1 MTQEELLALIPTYDK
16 AVENIKALVDLSE
29 IDTYLKQYDPTQ
41 HDIFDKSNRPDK
53 IIKNDQGTDET
64 IPVTRIG
71 IALQKLIVSRAAA
84 FLCGNPIQIKGVP
97 NGVPETN
104 MLAGVNKVWLSN
116 KLDFRSKELARL
128 MFSETA
134 CAELWYA
141 QKADPDYWTGE
152 PVKSQWRL
160 RVKILAASLGD
171 DLYPVFSPEGDMIA
185 FGRGYKIKVDDK
197 DEEHFD
203 LYTDTTTY
211 LGANETGG
219 WIVTTEKNVLGKIPV
234 IYYSQPKPAWD
245 DVQTMIDQ
253 LETVIS
259 NMSDTNGYFGDPM
272 IIIEG
277 EIKGFAKK
285 GQTGKTLQLENGAKV
300 SYLTWDQAPEAIKM
314 EIDNLLRF
322 IYNIT
327 DTPDISFEQMK
338 SIGGN
343 APSGFALEML
353 FLGAHL
359 KASDNEELYG
369 QSTQRRLNFIITALA
384 AIDTNLKQG
393 LSLKIRPQ
401 FEYFI
406 PKNNAE
412 KIDILNSAVTGGI
425 MSTESA
431 VRQNP
436 LVDNAVAELELIKT
450 EKDTAAASPSGL
462 NLLMN
467 GN

>member
-53 IIKNDQGTDET
+53 IIKNDQDIDET

-116 KLDFRSKELARL
+116 KLDFKSKELARL

-277 EIKGFAKK
+277 EIKG
-285 GQTGKTLQLENGAKV
+285 
-300 SYLTWDQAPEAIKM
+300 
-314 EIDNLLRF
+314 
-322 IYNIT
+322 
-327 DTPDISFEQMK
+327 
-338 SIGGN
+338 
-343 APSGFALEML
+343 
-353 FLGAHL
+353 
-359 KASDNEELYG
+359 
-369 QSTQRRLNFIITALA
+369 
-384 AIDTNLKQG
+384 
-393 LSLKIRPQ
+393 
-401 FEYFI
+401 
-406 PKNNAE
+406 
-412 KIDILNSAVTGGI
+412 
-425 MSTESA
+425 
-431 VRQNP
+431 
-436 LVDNAVAELELIKT
+436 
-450 EKDTAAASPSGL
+450 
-462 NLLMN
+462 
-467 GN
+467 